1 MHSDCVDKCVIYLG
15 GETMKIR
22 FILFIMIFFLGGS
35 SGYANSEKS
44 ISEELL
50 SEYKKFSLAECIEKN
65 YEKMGVVFTK
75 LPLKDNTRGFIDMDM
90 GLAFYRNKYNPLAS
104 FIENKTGIFINPDR
118 LMVIWHRQ
126 IWLYMTVSIFIIQKN

>member
-1 MHSDCVDKCVIYLG
+1 
-15 GETMKIR
+15 MKIR

-104 FIENKTGIFINPDR
+104 FIENKTGDFYKPRQAYGDLASAN
-118 LMVIWHRQ
+118 MVI
-126 IWLYMTVSIFIIQKN
+126 YD